1 MNKMKKFSE
10 RIMILE
16 RIKCK
21 NIILKKKQKKI
32 LKLQRKLTKEKSEL
46 MMLSKEISDSF
57 EEYNDLKI

>member
-1 MNKMKKFSE
+1 MNKMKNFSE